1 MVNFVNK
8 QKFNSNSSPISN
20 TIFNRNL
27 GIEYNYFSEDNLWN
41 GKLLFLQSLSSL
53 KENQGNV
60 FASHIAYQSV
70 RWNWRVQQEY
80 ISEGYTAEVG
90 FIPRKNIFKLHSR
103 AGHLIYLKNE
113 KSLLSHGPRIEQTF
127 FFNTNWDNK
136 DRLTSLKYLF
146 NFRNRSRLSIGFQN
160 QFIQLLS
167 DFDPLRNGIS
177 TLQEGTE
184 HNWNSLIVSYVV

>member
-1 MVNFVNK
+1 MPIIGGLRLSGNIDENWRLGLLNLQTQSDENLALASENFGVFTLQRKVLDRSNISLIFVNK

-20 TIFNRNL
+20 NIFNRNL

-41 GKLLFLQSLSSL
+41 GKLLFLRSLSSL

-90 FIPRKNIFKLHSR
+90 FIPRKNILKLHSR
-103 AGHLIYLKNE
+103 AGHLIYLRNE
-113 KSLLSHGPRIEQTF
+113 KSLLSHGPSIEQTF
-127 FFNTNWDNK
+127 F
-136 DRLTSLKYLF
+136 LIP
-146 NFRNRSRLSIGFQN
+146 IG
-160 QFIQLLS
+160 IIKT
-167 DFDPLRNGIS
+167 D
-177 TLQEGTE
+177 
-184 HNWNSLIVSYVV
+184 